1 MPDTNVKNAVYSG
14 GNTQWYYFA
23 VTNMRAGV
31 EYTLNI
37 VNLVKS
43 DSLYRQGMQPA
54 LFSTKDYQVA
64 RHVGFRVEGWGLRDY
79 QVARHDGFRD

>member
-54 LFSTKDYQVA
+54 LFSTKDYQVGTHDIPLYA
-64 RHVGFRVEGWGLRDY
+64 PFACPFSVTHHRRVEKR
-79 QVARHDGFRD
+79 